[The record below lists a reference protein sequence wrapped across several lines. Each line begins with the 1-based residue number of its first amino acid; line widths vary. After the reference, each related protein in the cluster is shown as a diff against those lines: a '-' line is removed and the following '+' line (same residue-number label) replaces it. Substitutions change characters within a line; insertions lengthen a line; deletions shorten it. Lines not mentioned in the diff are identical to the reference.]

1 MKTDRLMIDLAKI
14 YIKQGE
20 EWKLDDAGY
29 SVSIKL
35 RAFAELQ
42 QEYENEIERNKTNAD
57 G

>member
-1 MKTDRLMIDLAKI
+1 MIDLAKI